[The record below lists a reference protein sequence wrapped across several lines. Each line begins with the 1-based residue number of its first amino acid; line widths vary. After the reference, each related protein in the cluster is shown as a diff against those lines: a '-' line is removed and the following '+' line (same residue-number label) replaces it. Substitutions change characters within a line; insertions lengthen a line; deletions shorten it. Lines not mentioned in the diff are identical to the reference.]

1 MPPPSTPVSP
11 MRRALIA
18 ALLGAGAGLV
28 LPAAWTTAQARRGR
42 GRGGHDD
49 DDDDHHKR
57 HDYESARRS
66 VESGEALPL
75 STIIEEVKKVV
86 DGEILDVELQKTDAG
101 LIYQIKLLS
110 RADKVM
116 LIWVDAK
123 TKVIQKMQVQ

>member
-42 GRGGHDD
+42 GHDD
-49 DDDDHHKR
+49 DDDDHHR
-57 HDYESARRS
+57 RRDYESARRS

-75 STIIEEVKKVV
+75 SAIIEEVKKVV